1 MVLSNAYNYINVLDK
16 AADAS
21 WTRNDVLANNIANA
35 DTPGYKRKDVRE
47 ENNIPNGGSD
57 HVFQL
62 RSDSMVFDDEALS
75 SE

>member
-35 DTPGYKRKDVRE
+35 DTPGYKRKDDVR
-47 ENNIPNGGSD
+47 GHSWHGSRPCGHQSGQSLLVD
-57 HVFQL
+57 TFG
-62 RSDSMVFDDEALS
+62 RDDA
-75 SE
+75 